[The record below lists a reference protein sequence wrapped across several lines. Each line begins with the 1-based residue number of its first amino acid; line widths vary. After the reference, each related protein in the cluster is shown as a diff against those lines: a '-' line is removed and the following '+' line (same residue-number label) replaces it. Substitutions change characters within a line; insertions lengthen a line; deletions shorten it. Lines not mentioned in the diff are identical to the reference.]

1 MGCLMTR
8 PDIGSSKQLPSEPGA
23 IFLDHIGHFVEDH
36 DAAAAALAAL
46 GFAPTPWTV
55 QTNPDPEGGAP
66 RLTGTGNHCVMFRQG
81 YLEVLARTA
90 DTPLARQLEQAMARY
105 RGVHLIAFGTRDA
118 VNERAR
124 LSASGF
130 AVQPMVD
137 LRRKVDDGTGTE
149 VELAFSVARVVPG
162 AMEEGRIQF
171 LTHRTEQA
179 MWQPQML
186 DHPNGAES
194 LTDQIV
200 VVADLDQANQR
211 WERFLSRPSEPVACG
226 RLFRLE
232 RGRITLCTVEHAALV
247 APGNLPAPPVMAAY
261 GIGVSDLDAVRGCLD
276 RAGIAP
282 VETAPGRL
290 SVAFPGPLGIGVIHF
305 LTAEA
310 DPPWLR
316 GA

>member
-1 MGCLMTR
+1 MTA
-8 PDIGSSKQLPSEPGA
+8 PDIGSARQLPDAPGA
-23 IFLDHIGHFVEDH
+23 IFLDHIGHFVADH
-36 DAAAAALAAL
+36 DAAAAALTAL
-46 GFAPTPWTV
+46 GFTPTPWTV

-66 RLTGTGNHCVMFRQG
+66 KLTGTGNHCVMFRNG
-81 YLEVLARTA
+81 YLEVLAKTA
-90 DTPLARQLEQAMARY
+90 ETPLSRQLDQAMARY

-124 LSASGF
+124 LAASGF

-137 LRRKVDDGTGTE
+137 LRRKVDDGTGAE
-149 VELAFSVARVVPG
+149 VELAFSVARVVPE

-194 LTDQIV
+194 LTDQV
-200 VVADLDQANQR
+200 VLVADLEQANQR
-211 WERFLSRPSEPVACG
+211 WERFLARPSTPVACG

-232 RGRITLCTVEHAALV
+232 RGRITLCAAEHAAMA
-247 APGNLPAPPVMAAY
+247 APIALPEAPVMAAY
-261 GIGVSDLDAVRGCLD
+261 GIGVADLTPVRGCLE
-276 RAGIAP
+276 RSGMRP
-282 VETAPGRL
+282 VDEAAGRL
-290 SVAFPGPLGIGVIHF
+290 TVAFPEALGTGVLHF